1 MINIGEYQTLEVNRT
16 VDFGVYLGGDE
27 LQILLP
33 KKQVPQGTKVGDKI
47 DVFVYR
53 DSSDRLIATTNK
65 PFITLGEVAML
76 TVKQTTKIGAFME
89 WGLEKD
95 LLLPFKE
102 QTVKVQVGEEYLVA
116 LYIDKSNRL
125 CATMKVYDYLSDNTP
140 YKSEDIVKG
149 TVYNHNP
156 EYGVFVAV
164 DNKYHGMI
172 QKKEATR
179 NFKIGEKIEAR
190 VLSVRA
196 DGKMDLSVRQKSYLQ
211 IEENA
216 DKIYQKIQE
225 LGGRLPYT
233 DKASPEVIKADFQM
247 SKNDF
252 KKAIG
257 RLLKENKIIIG
268 ENYIKMSK

>member
-1 MINIGEYQTLEVNRT
+1 MIRIGEYQTLEVNRT
-16 VDFGVYLGGDE
+16 VDFGVYLGDDE
-27 LQILLP
+27 LQVLLP
-33 KKQVPQGTKVGDKI
+33 KKQVPQGIKVGDEI

-102 QTVKVQVGEEYLVA
+102 QTAKVQVGEEYLVA

-125 CATMKVYDYLSDNTP
+125 CATMKVYDYLSDAAP

-149 TVYNHNP
+149 TVYNYNP

-179 NFKIGEKIEAR
+179 SFRIGEKIEAR

-216 DKIYQKIQE
+216 DRIYHKIQE
-225 LGGRLPYT
+225 LGGKLSYT